1 MRHFYLFLLI
11 VSGIVLSGTRM
22 IAQSR
27 PSVGSIRVVSG
38 TIVDENN
45 KAMANIVIYIKGT
58 DIRVISD
65 TDGYFSL
72 PLKDTKDHVL
82 ITNSYNTV
90 SAIRDIPAGEG
101 NYEMDIQLSY
111 KLLGLPEVDIVGAKP
126 QSYNS
131 DIANSATRMDIPV
144 MEIPGT
150 VGVATRKLLEDQQ
163 ATTMTEAIRNLGGVK
178 GGPSGEA
185 SNINEVFSSR
195 GFSMTNSRNYFRNGV
210 RYLKFSNDALSS
222 IERIE
227 ILKGPASV
235 LYGAVEPG
243 GIINFITKP
252 TLYTPRYGATIR
264 YGSYD
269 YKQASIDIS
278 GPLNAKKTIRY
289 RLNGMYEDADKFRK
303 PQNSKRYDITPV
315 IDIDLGRKTRSEE
328 RRVGKECRSRWSPY
342 H

>member
-111 KLLGLPEVDIVGAKP
+111 KLLGLP
-126 QSYNS
+126 
-131 DIANSATRMDIPV
+131 
-144 MEIPGT
+144 
-150 VGVATRKLLEDQQ
+150 
-163 ATTMTEAIRNLGGVK
+163 
-178 GGPSGEA
+178 
-185 SNINEVFSSR
+185 
-195 GFSMTNSRNYFRNGV
+195 
-210 RYLKFSNDALSS
+210 
-222 IERIE
+222 
-227 ILKGPASV
+227 
-235 LYGAVEPG
+235 
-243 GIINFITKP
+243 
-252 TLYTPRYGATIR
+252 
-264 YGSYD
+264 
-269 YKQASIDIS
+269 
-278 GPLNAKKTIRY
+278 
-289 RLNGMYEDADKFRK
+289 
-303 PQNSKRYDITPV
+303 
-315 IDIDLGRKTRSEE
+315 
-328 RRVGKECRSRWSPY
+328 
-342 H
+342 

>member
-144 MEIPGT
+144 MEYPE
-150 VGVATRKLLEDQQ
+150 L
-163 ATTMTEAIRNLGGVK
+163 
-178 GGPSGEA
+178 
-185 SNINEVFSSR
+185 
-195 GFSMTNSRNYFRNGV
+195 
-210 RYLKFSNDALSS
+210 
-222 IERIE
+222 
-227 ILKGPASV
+227 
-235 LYGAVEPG
+235 
-243 GIINFITKP
+243 
-252 TLYTPRYGATIR
+252 
-264 YGSYD
+264 
-269 YKQASIDIS
+269 
-278 GPLNAKKTIRY
+278 
-289 RLNGMYEDADKFRK
+289 
-303 PQNSKRYDITPV
+303 
-315 IDIDLGRKTRSEE
+315 
-328 RRVGKECRSRWSPY
+328 
-342 H
+342 

>member
-11 VSGIVLSGTRM
+11 VSGIVLCGTRTV
-22 IAQSR
+22 AQSR
-27 PSVGSIRVVSG
+27 PSEGSSRVISG
-38 TIVDENN
+38 TVVDEDN

-72 PLKDTKDHVL
+72 SLKDTKDHVL

-101 NYEMDIQLSY
+101 NYEMEIQLSY

-126 QSYNS
+126 QSYNY

-150 VGVATRKLLEDQQ
+150 VGIATRKLLEDQQ
-163 ATTMTEAIRNLGGVK
+163 ATTMTEAVRNLGGVK

-243 GIINFITKP
+243 GIINFITDLIYAP
-252 TLYTPRYGATIR
+252 VW
-264 YGSYD
+264 
-269 YKQASIDIS
+269 
-278 GPLNAKKTIRY
+278 
-289 RLNGMYEDADKFRK
+289 
-303 PQNSKRYDITPV
+303 RYDQIRQ
-315 IDIDLGRKTRSEE
+315 LRL
-328 RRVGKECRSRWSPY
+328 
-342 H
+342 

>member
-38 TIVDENN
+38 TIVDEDN

-72 PLKDTKDHVL
+72 PLKDTKEHVL

-163 ATTMTEAIRNLGGVK
+163 ATTMTEAVRNLGGVK

-195 GFSMTNSRNYFRNGV
+195 GFSMTNSVTISERGTI
-210 RYLKFSNDALSS
+210 LKFSNDALSS

-278 GPLNAKKTIRY
+278 GPLNAKRPFVT
-289 RLNGMYEDADKFRK
+289 A
-303 PQNSKRYDITPV
+303 
-315 IDIDLGRKTRSEE
+315 
-328 RRVGKECRSRWSPY
+328 
-342 H
+342 

>member
-101 NYEMDIQLSY
+101 ELRDGYPVILQ
-111 KLLGLPEVDIVGAKP
+111 
-126 QSYNS
+126 
-131 DIANSATRMDIPV
+131 ATR
-144 MEIPGT
+144 T
-150 VGVATRKLLEDQQ
+150 TR
-163 ATTMTEAIRNLGGVK
+163 G
-178 GGPSGEA
+178 
-185 SNINEVFSSR
+185 
-195 GFSMTNSRNYFRNGV
+195 
-210 RYLKFSNDALSS
+210 
-222 IERIE
+222 
-227 ILKGPASV
+227 
-235 LYGAVEPG
+235 
-243 GIINFITKP
+243 
-252 TLYTPRYGATIR
+252 
-264 YGSYD
+264 
-269 YKQASIDIS
+269 
-278 GPLNAKKTIRY
+278 RY
-289 RLNGMYEDADKFRK
+289 RRGETTEL
-303 PQNSKRYDITPV
+303 
-315 IDIDLGRKTRSEE
+315 
-328 RRVGKECRSRWSPY
+328 
-342 H
+342 

>member
-82 ITNSYNTV
+82 ITNSYNTGLGNPRYSRGRRELRGGYPV
-90 SAIRDIPAGEG
+90 ILQATRTTRGRYRRGRNHRVITPTSLIR
-101 NYEMDIQLSY
+101 LS
-111 KLLGLPEVDIVGAKP
+111 
-126 QSYNS
+126 
-131 DIANSATRMDIPV
+131 RMDIPV

-243 GIINFITKP
+243 GII
-252 TLYTPRYGATIR
+252 TLSPSRAYYTPRMAQRSDT
-264 YGSYD
+264 
-269 YKQASIDIS
+269 A
-278 GPLNAKKTIRY
+278 L
-289 RLNGMYEDADKFRK
+289 RL
-303 PQNSKRYDITPV
+303 
-315 IDIDLGRKTRSEE
+315 
-328 RRVGKECRSRWSPY
+328 
-342 H
+342 

>member
-195 GFSMTNSRNYFRNGV
+195 GFSMTNSV
-210 RYLKFSNDALSS
+210 T
-222 IERIE
+222 IQERGTIP
-227 ILKGPASV
+227 KV
-235 LYGAVEPG
+235 L
-243 GIINFITKP
+243 
-252 TLYTPRYGATIR
+252 
-264 YGSYD
+264 
-269 YKQASIDIS
+269 
-278 GPLNAKKTIRY
+278 
-289 RLNGMYEDADKFRK
+289 
-303 PQNSKRYDITPV
+303 
-315 IDIDLGRKTRSEE
+315 E
-328 RRVGKECRSRWSPY
+328 RRSIQYRAHRDPQRPSICPLWSGRARRY
-342 H
+342 HQLYHQADLIYAPVWRNDQIRQLRL